1 MLWNQLYP
9 QHISTQKEQ
18 TMLFISL
25 LCKFSSFQCSQSKRC
40 GKPNQFPKNFDF
52 NNDLKKNKKINVQ
65 TQKHKFAFVSKECNQ
80 P

>member
-18 TMLFISL
+18 KCFLFLFCANFRVSNVHNQRDVANPISFL
-25 LCKFSSFQCSQSKRC
+25 
-40 GKPNQFPKNFDF
+40 KNFDF